1 MSIFFYL
8 FISSLKDSIKLFLE
22 HSDKLSPE
30 LIVERLKVST
40 RHLYLYLDTLCQKDW
55 ETSKKFHEY
64 LVELYADYDPNKLL
78 QFLKSSDRYNIQ
90 LALDTCTNHIR
101 GRELVDER
109 IYILARMSN
118 THEALRL
125 ITSELYDI
133 HKAVEFCQVTSILMV
148 LRYMGTYVIYKIL
161 FKYTYIHI

>member
-1 MSIFFYL
+1 M
-8 FISSLKDSIKLFLE
+8 
-22 HSDKLSPE
+22 
-30 LIVERLKVST
+30 
-40 RHLYLYLDTLCQKDW
+40 
-55 ETSKKFHEY
+55 
-64 LVELYADYDPNKLL
+64 ELYADYDPNKLL

-101 GRELVDER
+101 GHELVDER

-133 HKAVEFCQVTSILMV
+133 HKAVEFCQEYDDLELWHDLIDFSIDKPYFVHVLMKNIGTHV
-148 LRYMGTYVIYKIL
+148 DPRILIERIENGREIPGLRDSLVQIMHDYQLQVK
-161 FKYTYIHI
+161 